1 MDNRKMKN
9 INDILPRKAINIR
22 KGEGSFIFI
31 DLEPEKGSKIS
42 LWVYMCDWTLTK
54 EKLIVTSENIDE
66 TFDLAGI
73 ILGDM
78 ISISKNEE
86 SGKIQI
92 NFSTG
97 VKLALSNEEGF
108 YSGDDD
114 YFMLFVGDDWVAK
127 YSEQNGF
134 SVKRQ

>member
-1 MDNRKMKN
+1 MKN
-9 INDILPRKAINIR
+9 INETLPRKVIGLR

-31 DLEPEKGSKIS
+31 DLEQEKGAEVS
-42 LWVYMCDWTLTK
+42 LWVYMCDWTLRK
-54 EKLIVTSENIDE
+54 EEIVVTSENI
-66 TFDLAGI
+66 
-73 ILGDM
+73 GDM
-78 ISISKNEE
+78 SDLSGFFLGEMILIRKDEG
-86 SGKIQI
+86 SGKIKI

-97 VKLALSNEEGF
+97 VKLVLSNEEGF

-114 YFMLFVGDDWVAK
+114 YFMIFFGDAWVAK